1 MWEDKHMS
9 NLGAI
14 MASEIAETPKV
25 FKAILDNKDAFNSVK
40 NVLVDEKIQSV
51 LILARGTSDNA
62 AHYLKYLIETQI
74 GLPVGLTSP
83 SSVTVYGSELKY
95 SNTLVVAISQSG
107 QSPDLVKFATAARQ
121 ANAYVIAMTN
131 DDSSPLATVA
141 HNHFSLLAG
150 PELAVAATKSYN
162 AQLLVSYLLVAAW
175 TGKQVN
181 GEQIISEAAR
191 LVGTTDLVSK
201 AVAAATRD
209 NEVVI
214 LGRGFAYPNAREAA
228 LKIQETCKIS
238 VQGLSTADY
247 LHGPISALTP
257 ETQVFIVAPAHLPTP
272 SITEAVVK
280 IRATNPRIFWIGNGG
295 TPTGDDIVLAG
306 STCDDEVASTL
317 VDAIVLQR
325 FALEFAVASGYD
337 PAKIFYCAESILLTE
352 YRGRGIYPKFFEARE
367 GHARHLGRFDLCT
380 FCCVQRPVDHPLRP
394 KDYVPLDRIWTKF
407 GYVKNEA
414 LTTTY
419 DWKDVDQADETP
431 KPMVFW
437 TKSLVNPS

>member
-1 MWEDKHMS
+1 MS
-9 NLGAI
+9 KLGAI

-25 FKAILDNKDAFNSVK
+25 FTAILNNMQAFDSVK
-40 NVLVDEKIQSV
+40 NVLLEEKIQSV

-83 SSVTVYGSELKY
+83 SSVTVYNAELKY
-95 SNTLVVAISQSG
+95 ANTLIVAISQSG

-131 DDSSPLATVA
+131 DDKSPLATIA

-162 AQLLVSYLLVAAW
+162 AQLLISYLLVASW
-175 TGKQVN
+175 TGKKVN
-181 GEQIISEAAR
+181 GEQLISEATRIA
-191 LVGTTDLVSK
+191 GTADLVSK
-201 AVAAATRD
+201 AVATASRD
-209 NEVVI
+209 KEVVI

-257 ETQVFIVAPAHLPTP
+257 DTQVFIVAPSHMPAS
-272 SITEAVVK
+272 SITEATTK
-280 IRATNPRIFWIGNGG
+280 IRKTSSRIFWIGNGG
-295 TPTGDDIVLAG
+295 TPQGDDILLAG
-306 STCDDEVASTL
+306 SHCDDEITSTL

-337 PAKIFYCAESILLTE
+337 PDAPEGLSKVTLT
-352 YRGRGIYPKFFEARE
+352 
-367 GHARHLGRFDLCT
+367 
-380 FCCVQRPVDHPLRP
+380 
-394 KDYVPLDRIWTKF
+394 
-407 GYVKNEA
+407 N
-414 LTTTY
+414 
-419 DWKDVDQADETP
+419 
-431 KPMVFW
+431 
-437 TKSLVNPS
+437 

>member
-1 MWEDKHMS
+1 
-9 NLGAI
+9 

-25 FKAILDNKDAFNSVK
+25 FTKLLDNKDAFNSVK
-40 NVLVDEKIQSV
+40 NVLKEQDIKSV

-83 SSVTVYGSELKY
+83 SSVTIYGSELKY
-95 SNTLVVAISQSG
+95 SNTLIVAISQSG
-107 QSPDLVKFATAARQ
+107 QSPDLVKFATAAHQ

-162 AQLLVSYLLVAAW
+162 SQLLVSYLLVAAW

-181 GEQIISEAAR
+181 GEQIISEATR
-191 LVGTTDLVSK
+191 LANTSDLVSK
-201 AVAAATRD
+201 AVSAATR
-209 NEVVI
+209 NSEVVI
-214 LGRGFAYPNAREAA
+214 LGRGFAYPSAREAA

-257 ETQVFIVAPAHLPTP
+257 ETQVFIVAPSHVPAS

-280 IRATNPRIFWIGNGG
+280 IRTTNPRIFWIGNGG
-295 TPTGDDIVLAG
+295 TPEGNDIVLTG
-306 STCDDEVASTL
+306 SNCDDEITSTI

-337 PAKIFYCAESILLTE
+337 PDAPAGLSKVTLT
-352 YRGRGIYPKFFEARE
+352 
-367 GHARHLGRFDLCT
+367 
-380 FCCVQRPVDHPLRP
+380 
-394 KDYVPLDRIWTKF
+394 
-407 GYVKNEA
+407 N
-414 LTTTY
+414 
-419 DWKDVDQADETP
+419 
-431 KPMVFW
+431 
-437 TKSLVNPS
+437 

>member
-25 FKAILDNKDAFNSVK
+25 FKAILGNKDAFESVK
-40 NVLVDEKIQSV
+40 NVLVEQKIQSV

-83 SSVTVYGSELKY
+83 SSVTVYGAELKY
-95 SNTLVVAISQSG
+95 SNTLIVAISQSG

-131 DDSSPLATVA
+131 DDASPLASIA

-150 PELAVAATKSYN
+150 PELAVAATKSFN
-162 AQLLVSYLLVAAW
+162 AQLLISYLLVASW
-175 TGKQVN
+175 TNKKVN
-181 GEQIISEAAR
+181 AEKLISEATR
-191 LVGTTDLVSK
+191 LVETRDLVSS
-201 AVAAATRD
+201 AVQAISR
-209 NEVVI
+209 EKEIVI

-228 LKIQETCKIS
+228 LKVQETCKIS

-257 ETQVFIVAPAHLPTP
+257 ETQVFIVAPAHLPTS
-272 SITEAVVK
+272 SITEATNK
-280 IRATNPRIFWIGNGG
+280 IRTTSSRIFWIGNGG
-295 TPTGDDIVLAG
+295 TPAGSDIVLAG
-306 STCDDEVASTL
+306 SDCDDEIASTI

-325 FALEFAVASGYD
+325 FALEFAVASGFD
-337 PAKIFYCAESILLTE
+337 PDAPVGLSKVTLT
-352 YRGRGIYPKFFEARE
+352 
-367 GHARHLGRFDLCT
+367 
-380 FCCVQRPVDHPLRP
+380 
-394 KDYVPLDRIWTKF
+394 
-407 GYVKNEA
+407 N
-414 LTTTY
+414 
-419 DWKDVDQADETP
+419 
-431 KPMVFW
+431 
-437 TKSLVNPS
+437 

>member
-1 MWEDKHMS
+1 MS
-9 NLGAI
+9 SIGAI

-25 FKAILDNKDAFNSVK
+25 FKAILDNKAAFDAVR
-40 NVLVDEKIQSV
+40 NVLLEQKIQSV

-107 QSPDLVKFATAARQ
+107 QSPDLVKFATAARKS
-121 ANAYVIAMTN
+121 NAYVIAMTN
-131 DDSSPLATVA
+131 DDKSPLATIA

-162 AQLLVSYLLVAAW
+162 AQLLISYLLVAAW
-175 TGKQVN
+175 TDKQVN
-181 GEQIISEAAR
+181 SEQIISEATR
-191 LVGTTDLVSK
+191 LAATQDLVSE
-201 AVAAATRD
+201 AVSISSRD
-209 NEVVI
+209 KEIVI

-257 ETQVFIVAPAHLPTP
+257 ETQLFIVAPSHMPAT
-272 SITEAVVK
+272 SITEATVK
-280 IRATNPRIFWIGNGG
+280 IRKTSTRIFWIGNGG
-295 TPTGDDIVLAG
+295 MPEGDDIVLAG
-306 STCDDEVASTL
+306 SNCDDEIASTI

-337 PAKIFYCAESILLTE
+337 PDAPVGLSKVTLT
-352 YRGRGIYPKFFEARE
+352 
-367 GHARHLGRFDLCT
+367 
-380 FCCVQRPVDHPLRP
+380 
-394 KDYVPLDRIWTKF
+394 
-407 GYVKNEA
+407 N
-414 LTTTY
+414 
-419 DWKDVDQADETP
+419 
-431 KPMVFW
+431 
-437 TKSLVNPS
+437 